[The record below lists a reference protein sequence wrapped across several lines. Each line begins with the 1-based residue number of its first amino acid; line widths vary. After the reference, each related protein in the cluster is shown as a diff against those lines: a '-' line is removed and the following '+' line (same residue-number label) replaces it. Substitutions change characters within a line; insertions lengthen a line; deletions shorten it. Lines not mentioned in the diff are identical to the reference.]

1 MQISELLFSPGF
13 SRFSLASSRMLFLFF
28 LCQHKTCKN
37 INILLGKC
45 LLGKAWGYR
54 VPETRS
60 CFLIS
65 LLRGLEL
72 NELKEHSWHWCFYKT
87 KGSFQQRT
95 SVVQILCTQ
104 PGFTLFLNSLGLPNS
119 IFLSTISSPAYSAY
133 RLYWYP
139 DISAHA
145 ESPLHRGIW
154 QACAKHSGW
163 KSLWSK
169 KWKQCNAFFS
179 PLLFLSCFVV
189 WIGDL

>member
-45 LLGKAWGYR
+45 LLGKAWGYW

-104 PGFTLFLNSLGLPNS
+104 PGFTLSEQSWTSKLNFPEHNFFTS
-119 IFLSTISSPAYSAY
+119 IFSIQIILVSRHLSPCWISS
-133 RLYWYP
+133 
-139 DISAHA
+139 
-145 ESPLHRGIW
+145 
-154 QACAKHSGW
+154 
-163 KSLWSK
+163 SLRYLTSSCEALWLK
-169 KWKQCNAFFS
+169 K
-179 PLLFLSCFVV
+179 LVV
-189 WIGDL
+189 